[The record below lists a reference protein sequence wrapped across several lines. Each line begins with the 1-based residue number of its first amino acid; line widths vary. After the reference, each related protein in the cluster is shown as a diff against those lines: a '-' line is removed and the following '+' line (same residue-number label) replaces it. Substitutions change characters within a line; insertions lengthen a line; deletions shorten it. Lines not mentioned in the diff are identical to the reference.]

1 MITGALMAAAYL
13 KEAAMNR
20 SLTLDGVRHV
30 KKYLADVER
39 APELLFVP
47 PPQ

>member
-1 MITGALMAAAYL
+1 MITGALTAAAYL

-20 SLTLDGVRHV
+20 SLTVEGVRHV
-30 KKYLADVER
+30 RKYLADLDR
-39 APELLFVP
+39 TPDLLFLP